1 MANINEMYN
10 GNNQFENGQ
19 IATSENNRT
28 DETDEKERE
37 TKRYEKKKKLS
48 GKN

>member
-1 MANINEMYN
+1 MYN

-19 IATSENNRT
+19 IAMSENNRT
-28 DETDEKERE
+28 DESDEKERE
-37 TKRYEKKKKLS
+37 TKRNEKKKKLS